1 VISPLRA
8 LLRGSLGFA
17 AVSVAAFSVWAFGGT
32 WFRGHGGD
40 PAMYAA
46 IAAVF
51 LGLTGALLHP
61 LVGGP
66 RPLVRF
72 TRVFVPAFLAYAG
85 AWCAAWFPL
94 GFGLGEWLGSLAGSA
109 AFALVAG
116 ALLGNLRAFPRAL
129 TGLFAGHS
137 AGYFAGGP
145 LFYAVRP
152 GHAML
157 GMLGWG
163 LLYGLGF
170 GAGIGYAFFVFQ
182 KRPPDGV

>member
-1 VISPLRA
+1 MASAWCATV
-8 LLRGSLGFA
+8 RGALGFA
-17 AVSVAAFSVWAFGGT
+17 AVSVAAFSVWAFGGK
-32 WFRGHGGD
+32 WLRDHGGD
-40 PAMYAA
+40 PALYAA

-61 LVGGP
+61 LVRGP
-66 RPLVRF
+66 RSFVRF
-72 TRVFVPAFLAYAG
+72 TRVFVPAFFAYAAG
-85 AWCAAWFPL
+85 WCMAWFAL
-94 GFGLGEWLGSLAGSA
+94 GLGRGEWLGSLAGSA

-116 ALLGNLRAFPRAL
+116 GMLGNLRAFPRA
-129 TGLFAGHS
+129 GGALFVGHS

-145 LFYAVRP
+145 LFYAVKS
-152 GHAML
+152 GHAVL

-182 KRPPDGV
+182 GAPAKRA